1 MDKKTE
7 RLIHLIKDSQNEY
20 GDKYYIYAIPGFLG
34 RNFIA
39 YCAMNQDLELLLEYI
54 NELLEVNHSSVLKS
68 SLTYGIISLYGKCFT
83 DASKHKSAKLE
94 PKDLFKEETKFLD
107 IHENLMR
114 MRHHFIAHR
123 GDTENEVAIA
133 YMLMTKNGDREQDQ
147 IRFRR
152 LKQFG
157 LSKEELMKIKN
168 LVNFILVQLK
178 PKIKKSGEK
187 IHKALFEIFTP
198 EQITKMLM
206 NNAK

>member
-7 RLIHLIKDSQNEY
+7 RLLHLIKETQKEY
-20 GDKYYIYAIPGFLG
+20 GNDYFIFAIPGFLG

-39 YCAMNQDLELLLEYI
+39 YCAMNQDLEILLKYI
-54 NELLEVNHSSVLKS
+54 DELLYGNHSAILKS
-68 SLTYGIISLYGKCFT
+68 SLTYAIISLYGKCFT

-94 PKDLFKEETKFLD
+94 AKDLFKQQEKLIET
-107 IHENLMR
+107 HERLMK

-123 GDTENEVAIA
+123 GDTENEVSIA
-133 YMLMTKNGDREQDQ
+133 YMLVAMNGNKEQDQ
-147 IRFRR
+147 IKFRR

-157 LSKEELMKIKN
+157 MSKEELLEIQS
-168 LVNFILVQLK
+168 LVKYILEQLK

-187 IHKALFEIFTP
+187 THKALYENYTP
-198 EQITKMLM
+198 EKITSMLM